1 MTDTHMKD
9 FLTRWQAMLESGD
22 SSVLPELLAEDV
34 EFRSPFAF
42 TPYRGRRVVAGLLQT
57 VIQVFHDFRY
67 HRHFVADDSVALEF
81 SATLTA
87 PAGELSLKGI
97 DLIRLGED
105 GRIVEFEVMIRP
117 ANALLALG
125 EEMGKRLAVLG
136 LKP

>member
-1 MTDTHMKD
+1 MTDNQMNE
-9 FLTRWQAMLESGD
+9 FLARWHAMLESGD

-67 HRHFVADDSVALEF
+67 HRQFVVVDSAALEF
-81 SATLTA
+81 SATVSAT
-87 PAGELSLKGI
+87 AGELSLKGI

-136 LKP
+136 IKP